1 MKKGE
6 LGEETFSFLD
16 NHRFNDS
23 NYLLV
28 VRDQYSNTNVLSIL
42 NYNNG
47 KVFDIDTYEMGDKI
61 WTTPNNLKPDIPRL
75 NSRFLEQQLLKI
87 CEFNLVHNP
96 GHLENEN
103 RPKSKTFDTN
113 IHALNEN
120 EIIEIFEG
128 IISEENAVLELKYD
142 SLSSLIKGVYLQTNN
157 VFFVLNENILK
168 GPFKVKNT
176 DSSGRII
183 VEKSLFVPFG
193 IYEINEHTYIEFE
206 ANEISRKIIIPS
218 VNELILIEKKDFL
231 TNLELISKFENQIT
245 KNPELFSLN
254 DLDKYIELTK
264 KVATGQIFENAE
276 YQKRIEDIL
285 KKNEDGL
292 LNNISIA
299 KLLPELSISKKEI
312 EILEKT
318 KFDLKNEIDKANKH
332 KENIQGIID
341 QIEEKRN
348 TLANEIENLEKVKE
362 EELKQKKYEIENQI
376 ESLELKR
383 ASIDQ
388 EIEKEIEEK
397 SNSIKEKEIELEY
410 LRKREESLKVG
421 IKTLQDQFTSEQKS
435 AHQKLQDLLY
445 QNQHYNILSGR
456 EINYNKDDETNKF
469 IDYQISI
476 EFDKSKFDKL
486 KRYEEIKSQIVNIL
500 SKNNRKFESH
510 FIDNI
515 LISIHQNTLTLFAGL
530 PGTGKTTLVRLLMN
544 ILSPQ
549 TRNLE
554 ISVSRGWTSQKDLI
568 GFFNPLS
575 KKFHSSSTN
584 LYTILQQLNWEQN
597 ENKFLNSPLCYIL
610 LDEANLSP
618 MEHYWSVFYNL
629 TDSYASNN
637 RMLSIN
643 LGDTETIK
651 YANNLRFIGTIN
663 YDQTT
668 EELSPRVIDRANII
682 KMDNNKSIDISVL
695 NSLDIQNIEFSFR
708 ECIEI
713 FGLID
718 FSNEQSNIVL
728 DEEFETR
735 FNDIKDK
742 FKELKI
748 FISPRVEIAIKQYC
762 KVAKSVMYEQNKP
775 LDYCIAQRLL
785 PLIKVQ
791 GNNAKQSLKDLKTMF
806 DDNKYEISSSIL
818 KDIIQAGEEGEIFQ
832 DNFNYFLTLSHV

>member
-28 VRDQYSNTNVLSIL
+28 VRDQNSNTNVLTIL
-42 NYNNG
+42 NYDNG
-47 KVFDIDTYEMGDKI
+47 KVFDINTYEMGDKI
-61 WTTPNNLKPDIPRL
+61 WTTPNNQKPDIPRI
-75 NSRFLEQQLLKI
+75 NSRFLEHQLLKI
-87 CEFNLVHNP
+87 CELNLVHNP

-103 RPKSKTFDTN
+103 RPKSKTYDTTV
-113 IHALNEN
+113 HELNEN

-128 IISEENAVLELKYD
+128 VINEENAVFQLKVE
-142 SLSSLIKGVYLQTNN
+142 SLNSLLKGFYLQTNN
-157 VFFVLNENILK
+157 VFFILSENTLK

-183 VEKSLFVPFG
+183 VEKSLFLIFG
-193 IYEINEHTYIEFE
+193 IYKINENTFIEFE
-206 ANEISRKIIIPS
+206 ANDILRRIIVPS
-218 VNELILIEKKDFL
+218 INELILLEKKDFL
-231 TNLELISKFENQIT
+231 TNLELISKFENQLT
-245 KNPELFSLN
+245 KNPELFSTNELE
-254 DLDKYIELTK
+254 KYIELTR
-264 KVATGQIFENAE
+264 KVATGQIFENTE

-285 KKNEDGL
+285 KRNEGGL

-299 KLLPELSISKKEI
+299 KLLPELTIVKNEI
-312 EILEKT
+312 DILTKT
-318 KFDLKNEIDKANKH
+318 KFDLKNEIDKDNKQ
-332 KENIQGIID
+332 KENIQEKID
-341 QIEEKRN
+341 DLKEIKIA
-348 TLANEIENLEKVKE
+348 LSNEIENLENLKE
-362 EELKQKKYEIENQI
+362 EELKLKKYEIENQI
-376 ESLELKR
+376 EFLELKK

-397 SNSIKEKEIELEY
+397 SISIKQKEHAIEY
-410 LRKREESLKVG
+410 LQQREESLKVG
-421 IKTLQDQFTSEQKS
+421 IKTLQEQFTSEQKS

-456 EINYNKDDETNKF
+456 EINYNKEEEINQFT
-469 IDYQISI
+469 DYQISI
-476 EFDKSKFDKL
+476 NFDKSKFDKL
-486 KRYEEIKSQIVNIL
+486 NRYNEIKAQIVNIL
-500 SKNNRKFESH
+500 TKNNRKFESH

-549 TRNLE
+549 ARNLE
-554 ISVSRGWTSQKDLI
+554 IPVSRGWTSQKDLI

-584 LYTILQQLNWEQN
+584 LYSLLQQLNWEQK
-597 ENKFLNSPLCYIL
+597 ENRFLDSPLCYVL

-629 TDSYASNN
+629 TDSYASEN
-637 RMLSIN
+637 RMLLIN
-643 LGDTETIK
+643 LGDKETIK

-682 KMDNNKSIDISVL
+682 KMDNNKSVDISVL

-718 FSNEQSNIVL
+718 FTNEQSNIIL
-728 DEEFETR
+728 DEEFETKL
-735 FNDIKDK
+735 NDIKEK

-762 KVAKSVMYEQNKP
+762 KVAKSIMYEQNKP

-791 GNNAKQSLKDLKTMF
+791 GNNAKQRLKDLKTMF
-806 DDNKYEISSSIL
+806 DDNKYEISSNIL
-818 KDIIQAGEEGEIFQ
+818 KDILQAGEEGEIFQ